1 VAGVFMMKMRNLLE
15 MKMMMR
21 RIKIRYTVVSATA

>member
-1 VAGVFMMKMRNLLE
+1 MFMMKKRNPLG

-21 RIKIRYTVVSATA
+21 RIKTRYTVVSATA